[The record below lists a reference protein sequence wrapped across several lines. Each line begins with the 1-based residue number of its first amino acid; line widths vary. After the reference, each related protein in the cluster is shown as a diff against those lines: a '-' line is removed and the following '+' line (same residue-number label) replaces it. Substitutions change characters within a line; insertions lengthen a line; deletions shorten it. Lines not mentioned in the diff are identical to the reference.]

1 MRLRPPLRADRLSRR
16 LPHLTVYSVVEL
28 LLLAVIAVQA
38 ARLVW
43 VLVTPVAPIGDYRG
57 AAPPALPNVA
67 VLGEFDPF
75 FRLSGAASPAAVTA
89 LNLKL
94 HGVREDRATGRGSAI
109 IALPDG
115 SQRSFAVGE
124 EIIPGVTLAEVGPES
139 VTISRNGTPEQIF
152 LDQSE
157 PAPPPAETGGGPP
170 AASPTPPVTA
180 VPAPPAP
187 TAGEAPQPPRIDGTA
202 VRLQPRIANG
212 RVDGIAVAPGADAQA
227 FRASGLEPGDVIV
240 AVNGRAVGSVEQARA
255 LVRQSGGS
263 ATLTVNRGGRA
274 VPLIVRLNL

>member
-16 LPHLTVYSVVEL
+16 LPRLTVYSIVEL
-28 LLLAVIAVQA
+28 LLLTVIAVQA

-43 VLVTPVAPIGDYRG
+43 VLVAPVAPIGDYRG
-57 AAPPALPNVA
+57 AASPSLPSGA
-67 VLGEFDPF
+67 ILGEFDPF
-75 FRLSGAASPAAVTA
+75 FRLSGAGSPAAVTA
-89 LNLKL
+89 LDLKL

-124 EIIPGVTLAEVGPES
+124 EIIAGVTLTEVGPES
-139 VTISRNGTPEQIF
+139 VTISRSGTPEQIF
-152 LDQSE
+152 LDQSD
-157 PAPPPAETGGGPP
+157 PAPPVAETGAGAPVVSP
-170 AASPTPPVTA
+170 AAPVTA
-180 VPAPPAP
+180 VPSPPTPVPGA
-187 TAGEAPQPPRIDGTA
+187 APQPQRIDGAA

-240 AVNGRAVGSVEQARA
+240 AVNGRTIGSVEQARA
-255 LVRQSGGS
+255 LVRQAGGS

-274 VPLIVRLNL
+274 IPLIVRLNL